1 MLKSH
6 DGCNLQFNSPA
17 KKGKYACARLCAEI
31 MNVKAEDKGGKLLTV
46 NQSR

>member
-1 MLKSH
+1 MMAAIY
-6 DGCNLQFNSPA
+6 NLIVQP
-17 KKGKYACARLCAEI
+17 KKGKYVCARLCAEI